1 MALRNRLTTALRICA
16 PCAMLLAL
24 ASPALAAQRP
34 AGPGAAQQVDVKLV
48 LAFDVSRSMDDDE
61 FGVEREGT
69 AAAFA
74 DPMVVQAIQNGSLG
88 RIAVSLVHFS
98 TDQYNRVVVDWS
110 VIKDRPSALAFA
122 AAIRNGPRTPGR
134 RTSISSAVELGSLL
148 LEASEKDFTARRRV
162 IDISGDG
169 PNNFGTPMT
178 EAHDKAIA
186 QGVVINGLPV
196 MDDMANG
203 YFPDLDKYYA
213 GCVTGGR
220 GAFVVV
226 VKSYRDYAAAMRR
239 KLILE
244 ISGNETLL
252 KQAVAPAAQ
261 SKLLRKVAAT
271 APAPAPARPGQVQVL
286 PSAPNEFSK
295 NCDIFGGF
303 GGFGRFGG
311 FRRF

>member
-1 MALRNRLTTALRICA
+1 MALRNRLTTATRICA
-16 PCAMLLAL
+16 PIAMLLAL
-24 ASPALAAQRP
+24 CSSAPAAQRAP
-34 AGPGAAQQVDVKLV
+34 AAGAAQQVDVKLV

-69 AAAFA
+69 AAAFS
-74 DPMVVQAIQNGSLG
+74 DPTVIQAIQNGSLG
-88 RIAVSLVHFS
+88 RIAVALVHFS
-98 TDQYNRVVVDWS
+98 TDQYNRVVVNWS

-122 AAIRNGPRTPGR
+122 AAIRNGPRSPGR

-148 LEASEKDFTARRRV
+148 LEASERDFTASRRV

-178 EAHDKAIA
+178 EAHDKAMA
-186 QGVVINGLPV
+186 QGIIINGLPV

-252 KQAVAPAAQ
+252 KQAMAPAGQ
-261 SKLLRKVAAT
+261 SQLLHKVAA
-271 APAPAPARPGQVQVL
+271 AAAPARPGQVQVL
-286 PSAPNEFSK
+286 PSAPNEFTK
-295 NCDIFGGF
+295 NCDIYGGF
-303 GGFGRFGG
+303 GGFGRYGG

>member
-1 MALRNRLTTALRICA
+1 MDLRNRLTTVLRICA
-16 PCAMLLAL
+16 PFAMLLAL
-24 ASPALAAQRP
+24 CSSAPAAQRT
-34 AGPGAAQQVDVKLV
+34 APGAPQQVDVKLV

-61 FGVEREGT
+61 FSVEREGT
-69 AAAFA
+69 AAAFS
-74 DPMVVQAIQNGSLG
+74 DPMVIQAIQNGSLG
-88 RIAVSLVHFS
+88 RIAVALVHFS
-98 TDQYNRVVVDWS
+98 TDQYNRVIVDWS

-148 LEASEKDFTARRRV
+148 LEASEKDFTATRRV

-252 KQAVAPAAQ
+252 KQAMAPAGQ
-261 SKLLRKVAAT
+261 NPLLHNVAA
-271 APAPAPARPGQVQVL
+271 PVRPGQVQVL
-286 PSAPNEFSK
+286 PSGPNEFSK
-295 NCDIFGGF
+295 NCDIPFGGFGGF
-303 GGFGRFGG
+303 GGFGRF
-311 FRRF
+311 

>member
-1 MALRNRLTTALRICA
+1 MVLRNRLKIVARLCVPA
-16 PCAMLLAL
+16 AMLLGL
-24 ASPALAAQRP
+24 GSPAGAAAQRAP
-34 AGPGAAQQVDVKLV
+34 APGAPQQVDVKLV

-69 AAAFA
+69 AAAFS
-74 DPMVVQAIQNGSLG
+74 DPMVIQAIQNGSLG

-110 VIKDRPSALAFA
+110 VIKDKQSALAFA
-122 AAIRNGPRTPGR
+122 AAIRNGPRSPGR

-148 LEASEKDFTARRRV
+148 LEASEKDFTATRRV

-203 YFPDLDKYYA
+203 YFADLDKYYA

-252 KQAVAPAAQ
+252 KQAMAPAPE
-261 SKLLRKVAAT
+261 SPMLHKVAT
-271 APAPAPARPGQVQVL
+271 APPARPGQVQVL

-295 NCDIFGGF
+295 NCDIYGGF